1 MSALASER
9 GMTAVNDA
17 LLQRFERARD
27 AASRHAATIVFAFS
41 LSGIPTLLRVT
52 GPALAERLI
61 RPFRH
66 LETDLAAL
74 REPALA
80 IDAWSEAETGIAP
93 PRDIPEGH
101 PPHSIDGRLA
111 YRNQPG
117 GRAVAD
123 RRQGRIIACFD
134 AAERL
139 SYSDVAKPFRSLLIP
154 LLHDR
159 GRQLLHGGLIAASS
173 DAPALLLAGRSGSG
187 KSTVA
192 LAALAAGFRFLGD
205 DHTCLELAEKA
216 AIGHSLYATCGIEPG
231 HLGRFTQLP
240 GDAVATPDGAKS
252 VVYLAPRA
260 LHRLDRAARIAA
272 IVIPEIRPGGVTE
285 TRPTSRGDALRAL
298 MPGSISILVAAPET
312 RESPQ
317 FNGIGALVERL
328 PAYRLALGPD
338 LAAIAPVLRR
348 LSAALAAEG
357 AGR

>member
-1 MSALASER
+1 MSALASES
-9 GMTAVNDA
+9 GMTAVDDA
-17 LLQRFERARD
+17 LLQGFERARD

-41 LSGIPTLLRVT
+41 LSGIPTLLRVA

-80 IDAWSEAETGIAP
+80 IDAWSRAETGIAP
-93 PRDIPEGH
+93 PRDIPPGH
-101 PPHSIDGRLA
+101 PPHSIDGRLV

-134 AAERL
+134 EASRL
-139 SYSDVAKPFRSLLIP
+139 SYSDAAKPFRSLLIP

-159 GRQLLHGGLIAASS
+159 GRQLLHGGLVAAAPG
-173 DAPALLLAGRSGSG
+173 APALLLAGRSGSG

-205 DHTCLELAEKA
+205 DHTCLELSEA
-216 AIGHSLYATCGIEPG
+216 AVIGHSLYATCGIEPG
-231 HLGRFTQLP
+231 HLGRFAQLP

-260 LHRLDRAARIAA
+260 LHRLDRSARIAA
-272 IVIPEIRPGGVTE
+272 VVIPEIRPGGVTE
-285 TRPTSRGDALRAL
+285 ARPTSRGDALRAL
-298 MPGSISILVAAPET
+298 MPGSISLLVAASRT

-317 FNGIGALVERL
+317 FSGIGALVERL

-338 LAAIAPVLRR
+338 LAAIAPALRR